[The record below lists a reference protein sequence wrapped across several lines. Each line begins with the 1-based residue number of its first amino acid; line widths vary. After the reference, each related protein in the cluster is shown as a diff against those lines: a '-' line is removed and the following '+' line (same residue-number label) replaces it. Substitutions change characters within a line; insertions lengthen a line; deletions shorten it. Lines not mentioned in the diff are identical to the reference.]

1 MRRKIHSLIVRSE
14 FKLQQNDFLIAKNES
29 EHKSLSSKIAHIH
42 QEMNAVQSLS
52 QSLYPQGVLNK
63 EKLLAIQRRQ
73 GALKRKL
80 ADMRMQVSQILLDKE
95 RCEKDK
101 EMLCEK
107 KKIFLKKID
116 KYDFLRVRER
126 RERLLREVRM
136 EESEIEERVS
146 WQR

>member
-95 RCEKDK
+95 RCEKDNA
-101 EMLCEK
+101 MLCEK

-126 RERLLREVRM
+126 RERQLREVRM

>member
-1 MRRKIHSLIVRSE
+1 LRRKINSLIVRSE

-29 EHKSLSSKIAHIH
+29 KHKSLVSKISDIH
-42 QEMNAVQSLS
+42 QDMNAVKSLS

-73 GALKRKL
+73 GVLKRKL
-80 ADMRMQVSQILLDKE
+80 ADMKMQVSQVILEKE

-101 EMLCEK
+101 ETLFEK
-107 KKIFLKKID
+107 KKLFLKKID

-126 RERLLREVRM
+126 RERRLRDVRI

>member
-1 MRRKIHSLIVRSE
+1 MRRKINSLIVRSE

-29 EHKSLSSKIAHIH
+29 KHKRLVSKISDIH
-42 QEMNAVQSLS
+42 QDMNAVKSLS

-73 GALKRKL
+73 GVLKRKL
-80 ADMRMQVSQILLDKE
+80 ADMKMQVSQVILEKE

-101 EMLCEK
+101 ETLCEK
-107 KKIFLKKID
+107 KKLFLKKID

-126 RERLLREVRM
+126 RERRLRDVRI

>member
-101 EMLCEK
+101 E
-107 KKIFLKKID
+107 
-116 KYDFLRVRER
+116 
-126 RERLLREVRM
+126 
-136 EESEIEERVS
+136 
-146 WQR
+146 

>member
-14 FKLQQNDFLIAKNES
+14 YKLQQNDFLIAKNKS
-29 EHKSLSSKIAHIH
+29 EHQTLCSKIADIH
-42 QEMNAVQSLS
+42 QQIKAVKSLS

-63 EKLLAIQRRQ
+63 DKLLAIQRRQ

-80 ADMRMQVSQILLDKE
+80 ADMKMQVSQVLLEKE

-101 EMLCEK
+101 EMLVEK
-107 KKIFLKKID
+107 KKIFLNKIE
-116 KYDFLRVRER
+116 KYYFLEIRER
-126 RERLLREVRM
+126 RERRLRDVRM

>member
-29 EHKSLSSKIAHIH
+29 EHKSLSSKIADFH
-42 QEMNAVQSLS
+42 QEMDAVKSLS

-73 GALKRKL
+73 GVLKRKL
-80 ADMRMQVSQILLDKE
+80 ADMKMQVSQVLLDKE
-95 RCEKDK
+95 RCETDK
-101 EMLCEK
+101 ETLSEK
-107 KKIFLKKID
+107 KKLFLKKID
-116 KYDFLRVRER
+116 KYHFLRMRER
-126 RERLLREVRM
+126 RERRLREVRM